1 MLILENA
8 SAENS
13 GTEKCGTGKDQ
24 KWKMAVGYSVLLWKM
39 NYSFSCLLFFVF
51 GGPFIS
57 PPDDT
62 DFPTPTEHTLTPK
75 VRHAKTKNPLKYCIC
90 CF

>member
-1 MLILENA
+1 MPVLKIPALKNA
-8 SAENS
+8 
-13 GTEKCGTGKDQ
+13 GTGKGQ
-24 KWKMAVGYSVLLWKM
+24 KWKMDVLSVVM
-39 NYSFSCLLFFVF
+39 ENEFLLFFVF

-62 DFPTPTEHTLTPK
+62 DYPTPPEHTLTPK

-90 CF
+90 YF